1 MDCKVCSREDQA
13 RIEEIALH
21 DGPRAAG
28 RAAGCSH
35 NAVMRHMANH
45 ARATAGEAETKP
57 PPKSNPPPPA
67 KAVASPPPPQPPAP
81 LPAPDPQP
89 RPVSPAPPKRPRPG
103 TLAARPVKERYPHVA
118 ALTTHQER
126 KRYLGKLFSQ
136 GRFEGL
142 RTSELLSQIW
152 DDLSLFEFSELVSQA
167 AIEADFRR
175 GSSQARRVT
184 LIGMVERAL
193 HRVVKRGD
201 DKAVANLAKLWAQL
215 DGVLLAETD
224 AAVALASS
232 QAWRIAAPVL
242 QQRYPEALQAVHAA
256 LAAEEQ
262 KKRAALAP
270 PVVEQPDAAE

>member
-1 MDCKVCSREDQA
+1 MGCKVCAREDQA
-13 RIEEIALH
+13 RIEAIALR

-28 RAAGCSH
+28 RVADCSH
-35 NAVMRHMANH
+35 NAVMRHMARH
-45 ARATAGEAETKP
+45 
-57 PPKSNPPPPA
+57 A
-67 KAVASPPPPQPPAP
+67 KAVPVEAEPVKPKEEPTPAP
-81 LPAPDPQP
+81 RPAPVAP
-89 RPVSPAPPKRPRPG
+89 SPSLPKPDAKPPSPPRPG
-103 TLAARPVKERYPHVA
+103 AAPARPLKERYPHVVA
-118 ALTTHQER
+118 ITTAHDR

-152 DDLSLFEFSELVSQA
+152 DDLSMFEFSELVSQA

-193 HRVVKRGD
+193 RRVIKKGD
-201 DKAVANLAKLWAQL
+201 DKAVPNLAKLWAQL

-242 QQRYPEALQAVHAA
+242 QQRYPEALAAIHAA

-270 PVVEQPDAAE
+270 PVATQLDATE

>member
-1 MDCKVCSREDQA
+1 MGCKVCAREDQS
-13 RIEEIALH
+13 RIEAIALR

-28 RAAGCSH
+28 RAAECSH
-35 NAVMRHMANH
+35 NAVMRHMARH
-45 ARATAGEAETKP
+45 
-57 PPKSNPPPPA
+57 A
-67 KAVASPPPPQPPAP
+67 KAVAVAVVETEPTKPERDEPAASPPTPLESLPKPDPAPPPPKH
-81 LPAPDPQP
+81 P
-89 RPVSPAPPKRPRPG
+89 RPNAASRP
-103 TLAARPVKERYPHVA
+103 LKDRYPHVA
-118 ALTTHQER
+118 ALKTPQDR
-126 KRYLGKLFSQ
+126 KRYLAKLFAK

-184 LIGMVERAL
+184 LIGVVERAVR
-193 HRVVKRGD
+193 RVVEKGD
-201 DKAVANLAKLWAQL
+201 DKAIVGLVKLWAQL

-224 AAVALASS
+224 ASVALASS
-232 QAWRIAAPVL
+232 QAWRVAAPVL
-242 QQRYPEALQAVHAA
+242 QQRYPEALAEVYTA

-270 PVVEQPDAAE
+270 PMASPSAVE